1 MRFIVGVTAAM
12 LLALSDPTFVESQ
25 EQVVSGV
32 VVDDQGIPVPNI
44 QVSVD
49 GMDLGALTNSGGDF
63 RLVGVPSGTFTLRV
77 SGIGIRTELIETR
90 GGTTGIRIAVTR
102 TAISLDEIVV
112 TGTPG
117 GARKRSLGNA
127 LGSIEAPALIESGPI
142 SSTGELLNARVPG
155 VVVRTGEGYA
165 GGGSRVLIRGRGS
178 IQFGGNPLLY
188 IDGIRVN
195 NDVPTGGIASNLS
208 RFNDIDPADIE
219 SIEIIKGPA
228 ASTLYGTE
236 ASAGV
241 IQIITKKG
249 RAGSA
254 LFAMS
259 VRQGASWLGDAHDKV
274 GQVWG
279 TDPDTGQPF
288 SLDMLDVAEQRGSPM
303 FRTGHLQG
311 YGLSVSGGSDNIQ
324 YFVSANYDNDE
335 GIIPSN
341 VAERFTGRATLSF
354 QPRETVSLN
363 AQIGV
368 TTGETFLDPG
378 FYFGRARYAL
388 PFLKDTPG
396 QGFLINPPDVALAT
410 EDTWQDVS
418 RYMGSLTVDHRPF
431 EWFNHQ
437 LTAGLDLTNLE
448 NTNLVPFVPNEFA
461 EFFAPTDRL
470 GSKSIQGVE
479 TEYTT
484 FAYNANGVFGLTDRI
499 GSTTSAGLQ
508 YYLRLVGT
516 ESLSGQEFP
525 APGVTSLA
533 GITGPRQVSED
544 LVENTTLGLYV
555 QQQFSWDDRLFL
567 TGAIRADD
575 NSAFGTDFDIVTY
588 PKLSASWVISEEGFW
603 NLDFVNALKL
613 RVAYGE
619 SGQQPDNFAA
629 LRTYEPVSGEYDQP
643 GGSPNFVGN
652 PELGPERGKEI
663 EVGFEAGLLDDRI
676 GLDFTYYNQK
686 TTDAIVSR
694 EVPPSSGFP
703 LTQFVNVG
711 EVKNTGVEMLLNARP
726 IQIDNFAWD
735 LSVNLSKNANEI
747 LSLNIPGV
755 PYLSAGNFQ
764 NRHQPGFPVA
774 AFFGKRIVSAELDAD
789 GNAVNLACDD
799 GAGGTTSC
807 LTAPFVHFG
816 NQAPDL
822 EGAVSTTLTLFDQL
836 RLSALVDFKRGGRY
850 FSADRAIRC
859 RDFRIHEVVVNP
871 LNFDPIDV
879 AYCQDPEGTGPF
891 AEGFIMDA
899 SFAKLREVSVN
910 YAFSD
915 RMASLLGASRAS
927 ITVAARNLWTFAH
940 DTSPF
945 KSPDPETFNFQFESG
960 VMDQAALPIPIQF
973 LTTLNI
979 SF

>member
-1 MRFIVGVTAAM
+1 MRFVLGVTATM
-12 LLALSDPTFVESQ
+12 LLFLSAPTSLASQ

-32 VVDDQGIPVPNI
+32 VVDDQGIPVPSI
-44 QVSVD
+44 QVTVD
-49 GMDLGALTNSGGDF
+49 GADLGVLTNSAGSF
-63 RLVGVPSGTFTLRV
+63 RLAGVPAGTFTLRV
-77 SGIGIRTELIETR
+77 SGIGIRTELIETQ
-90 GGTTGIRIAVTR
+90 GGTMDLRIAVTR

-117 GARKRSLGNA
+117 GARRRSLGNA
-127 LGSIEAPALIESGPI
+127 LGSIEASALIESAPV

-165 GGGSRVLIRGRGS
+165 GGGSRILIRGRGS
-178 IQFGGNPLLY
+178 MQFGGNPLLY
-188 IDGIRVN
+188 IDGVRVN
-195 NDVPTGGIASNLS
+195 NDVPTGGIGSSLS

-254 LFAMS
+254 RFAMS
-259 VRQGASWLGDAHDKV
+259 VRQGASWLGDPHDKV
-274 GQVWG
+274 GLVWG
-279 TDPDTGQPF
+279 TDPVSGQSF
-288 SLDMLDVAEQRGSPM
+288 SLDMLDVAEERGSPM

-324 YFVSANYDNDE
+324 YFVSANYDADE

-354 QPRETVSLN
+354 QPRETVTMN

-368 TTGETFLDPG
+368 TTGETYLDPG

-388 PFLKDTPG
+388 PFLRDTPG

-410 EDTWQDVS
+410 EETWQDVQ
-418 RYMGSLTVDHRPF
+418 RYMGSLTVDHRPS
-431 EWFNHQ
+431 EWLNHQ
-437 LTAGLDLTNLE
+437 LTVGLDLTHLD
-448 NTNLVPFVPNEFA
+448 NTSLTPFVPNEFA
-461 EFFAPTDRL
+461 EFFPPTSRL
-470 GSKSIQGVE
+470 GSKTIQGVD

-484 FAYNANGVFGLTDRI
+484 FTYNANGTLGITDRI
-499 GSTTSAGLQ
+499 GSTTSAGAQ
-508 YYLRLVGT
+508 YYRRLVGT
-516 ESLSGQEFP
+516 ENLSGQEFP

-533 GITGPRQVSED
+533 GITGQRQVSED

-575 NSAFGTDFDIVTY
+575 NSAFGADFDIVTY

-603 NLDFVNALKL
+603 NLGLVNALKL
-613 RVAYGE
+613 RAAYGE

-652 PELGPERGKEI
+652 PELGPERGQEI

-694 EVPPSSGFP
+694 EVAPSSGFP

-711 EVKNTGVEMLLNARP
+711 EVQNTGFEVLLDARP
-726 IQIDNFAWD
+726 IQTDIFGWD
-735 LSVNLSKNANEI
+735 FTVNLSKNDNEI

-755 PYLSAGNFQ
+755 PFLSAGNFQ
-764 NRHQPGFPVA
+764 NRHQPGYPVA
-774 AFFGKRIVSAELDAD
+774 AFFGKRIVRAELDAN
-789 GNAVNLACDD
+789 GNATNLACDD
-799 GAGGTTSC
+799 GSGGTTSC
-807 LTAPFVHFG
+807 LTAPFVYFG
-816 NQAPDL
+816 NQAPDV
-822 EGAVSTTLTLFDQL
+822 EGAVSTTFTFFEDL

-871 LNFDPIDV
+871 TNFDPIDV

-899 SFAKLREVSVN
+899 SFAKLREVSLN
-910 YAFSD
+910 YGLPD
-915 RMASLLGASRAS
+915 RVTGLLGAGRAS
-927 ITVAARNLWTFAH
+927 ITLAARNVLTFAH